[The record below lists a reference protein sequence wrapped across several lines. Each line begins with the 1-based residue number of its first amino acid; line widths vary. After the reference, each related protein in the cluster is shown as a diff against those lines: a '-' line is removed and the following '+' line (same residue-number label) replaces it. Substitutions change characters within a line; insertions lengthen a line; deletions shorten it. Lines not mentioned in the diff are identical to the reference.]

1 MGSSDS
7 LTDDLLTDDSLTDD
21 LLNRKAQ
28 QPLTSMLRFYIFI
41 TITGWTI
48 VPEGIIRPVVSVSV
62 LTWFIRYIY
71 YWNLQFLNNVLWFY
85 CSQNFKIIWF
95 SNLRFLCVPD
105 DVYSRNASCVL
116 NLIFTLKIWIYSIR
130 VGNRTIL
137 TLVPLRSTWGKME
150 LLTLMENTSDLQYG
164 IVLEYIIIISCL
176 RERRYAP
183 LQHTLSLRP
192 FTAHFVLMAA
202 FSLCMR
208 FSLMFSFYVVPEL
221 LSSPPV
227 FSEVRVT

>member
-1 MGSSDS
+1 MSFGFIAPKT
-7 LTDDLLTDDSLTDD
+7 LKLFGF
-21 LLNRKAQ
+21 Q
-28 QPLTSMLRFYIFI
+28 IF
-41 TITGWTI
+41 
-48 VPEGIIRPVVSVSV
+48 
-62 LTWFIRYIY
+62 
-71 YWNLQFLNNVLWFY
+71 
-85 CSQNFKIIWF
+85 
-95 SNLRFLCVPD
+95 RFLCVPD

-192 FTAHFVLMAA
+192 FTAHFVFTPLYSTLCLYAPLQHTL
-202 FSLCMR
+202 SLR
-208 FSLMFSFYVVPEL
+208 PFTAHF
-221 LSSPPV
+221 V
-227 FSEVRVT
+227 FTPLYSTLCPNGCF

>member
-1 MGSSDS
+1 MGSS
-7 LTDDLLTDDSLTDD
+7 DSLTDD

-62 LTWFIRYIY
+62 LTWFIIYIY
-71 YWNLQFLNNVLWFY
+71 YLNLQFLNNVLGPLVLLLPKTLKLFGF
-85 CSQNFKIIWF
+85 QIF
-95 SNLRFLCVPD
+95 RFLCVSD
-105 DVYSRNASCVL
+105 DVYSRNVSCVL

-150 LLTLMENTSDLQYG
+150 LLTLMENTSDLQYE

-183 LQHTLSLRP
+183 LQHTLS
-192 FTAHFVLMAA
+192 
-202 FSLCMR
+202 
-208 FSLMFSFYVVPEL
+208 
-221 LSSPPV
+221 
-227 FSEVRVT
+227 